1 MNCLSTNLTI
11 VAILVLLAVLLVRG
25 IRGGS
30 GEGVDFIDN
39 HFEYSSHGQYDTIRI
54 TNVHNKCKSI
64 RYRRTVRVRSEC
76 KVDVL
81 TMKCVGYCASGG
93 DYLVLWAPYSRGYS
107 SCCRINPR
115 EISYQLKEFDCYKRQ
130 GGYKVKTGK
139 KVKISIPI
147 GMKCECTSSSGIR
160 WLQSLNFILNYTGN
174 PLN

>member
-1 MNCLSTNLTI
+1 MNCLSTNVTI

-30 GEGVDFIDN
+30 GGGVDFIDN

-81 TMKCVGYCASGG
+81 TMKCVGYCASGA
-93 DYLVLWAPYSRGYS
+93 DLLILKPPYLDKFS
-107 SCCRINPR
+107 SCCHPR
-115 EISYQLKEFDCYKRQ
+115 EISYQIKEFDCYKRQ
-130 GGYKVKTGK
+130 GGYKVNTGE

-160 WLQSLNFILNYTGN
+160 WLQSLNFILNYTSN